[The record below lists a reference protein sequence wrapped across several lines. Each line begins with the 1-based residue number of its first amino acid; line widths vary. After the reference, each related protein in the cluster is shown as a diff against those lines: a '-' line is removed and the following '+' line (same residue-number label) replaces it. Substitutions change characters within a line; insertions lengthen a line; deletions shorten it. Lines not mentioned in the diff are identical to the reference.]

1 MHFYI
6 HSLPVST
13 SDIHIPP
20 PVTLPLLQ
28 VSVQLQLPPILT
40 YSDDVINNWDYITP
54 PTSAFPPRP
63 PALDNLRCQTL
74 FTETRDEE
82 EFYLASSRIEFR
94 GVEALTL
101 MRAMM
106 DEAFLG
112 DATAIRRITTY
123 LHTLAGVV
131 HELTTIL
138 ADVRKGCDPDV
149 FYNEIRPWFRGAD
162 SDGKRKWVFEGI
174 ELDPTLGEPTELSGP
189 SAGQSSLVHALDVFL
204 GVDQYSHSNFMA
216 TKPAPMARS
225 QTAPAA
231 PAPGTGGPAPTTAT
245 FSSAPGSSSVP
256 FLTRMQSYMPRH
268 HRAFLRHLS
277 SNPRPLRTL
286 VETAGDEKLLEA
298 YNTAVSALKVFR
310 DEHVKIVALY
320 ILVPSKKAQ
329 AAAGKTKEEGAAKGT
344 GGTDAFQFVKGVRDQ
359 TAGALLKP
367 GQ

>member
-1 MHFYI
+1 MDHLHPLPGNIPVNHFLALPRPDHGLAEAGTPDTSTLAAHDFDVDTRTGFMPPRPLLKRSEVLLRRAHHVLAWVMHFYI

-13 SDIHIPP
+13 SEIHIPP

-28 VSVQLQLPPILT
+28 
-40 YSDDVINNWDYITP
+40 
-54 PTSAFPPRP
+54 
-63 PALDNLRCQTL
+63 
-74 FTETRDEE
+74 
-82 EFYLASSRIEFR
+82 FR

-123 LHTLAGVV
+123 LHTLAGVAATRRV
-131 HELTTIL
+131 LQ
-138 ADVRKGCDPDV
+138 RDPALV
-149 FYNEIRPWFRGAD
+149 PRRGLGRQAQVGLRGHRARPA
-162 SDGKRKWVFEGI
+162 
-174 ELDPTLGEPTELSGP
+174 LGEPTELSGP

-204 GVDQYSHSNFMA
+204 ASTNC
-216 TKPAPMARS
+216 P
-225 QTAPAA
+225 TAPARD
-231 PAPGTGGPAPTTAT
+231 GRSGPATAT

-277 SNPRPLRTL
+277 SNPRPLRTSWRRGRR
-286 VETAGDEKLLEA
+286 EAAGG
-298 YNTAVSALKVFR
+298 VFR